1 MYTEKLLKEKLMK
14 LKENN
19 YILTDEDNAYD
30 IALEMLSNIGSVDPV
45 LRDDLIYSILSKW
58 IINDVFNSEQ
68 LQQLLFICI
77 DDSHLHYKLGESESD
92 SVFTRAF
99 SILIIAVIL
108 YKDNEKAFL
117 TANDFENVKAKVFQF
132 AIQEKDI
139 RGYDKEK
146 GWAHSIAHL
155 SDCLD
160 ELAKNHKLNQVDLQM
175 MLEII
180 CTRMM
185 ESKSVFDC
193 EEDER
198 MVTAVCAILERNLL
212 SEEEIETW
220 IVRFKDYKKTDDYN
234 KNFNIKI
241 NSKHFL
247 RSLYF
252 RLKPVEKE
260 KYSIILKVLDELNT
274 Y

>member
-1 MYTEKLLKEKLMK
+1 MVTEKLLKEKLMK

-19 YILTDEDNAYD
+19 YILTEEENAYD
-30 IALEMLSNIGSVDPV
+30 LAIEMLKNIGSVDPV

-58 IINDVFNSEQ
+58 MINDVFTTEQ
-68 LQQLLFICI
+68 LQHLLFICI
-77 DDSHLHYKLGESESD
+77 DENHLHYKLGEINTD
-92 SVFTRAF
+92 SIFTRSF
-99 SILIIAVIL
+99 SILITAVIL
-108 YKDNEKAFL
+108 YKENETSFL
-117 TANDFENVKAKVFQF
+117 TSKDIENVKEKIFQY
-132 AIQEKDI
+132 AIQENDI
-139 RGYDKEK
+139 RGYDEEK

-155 SDCLD
+155 ADCLD
-160 ELAKNHKLNQVDLQM
+160 ELAKNHQLNQTDLQM

-180 CTRMM
+180 CTRIM
-185 ESKSVFDC
+185 ESKNVFTC

-198 MVTAVCAILERNLL
+198 MVTAVCAIIERNLL
-212 SEEEIETW
+212 SEEDIKNW

-234 KNFNIKI
+234 KNYNIKI

-260 KYSIILKVLDELNT
+260 KYSMILKALDELNT

>member
-1 MYTEKLLKEKLMK
+1 MVTEKLLKEKLMK

-19 YILTDEDNAYD
+19 YILTDEENAYD
-30 IALEMLSNIGSVDPV
+30 LAIGMLNNIGSVDPV

-68 LQQLLFICI
+68 LQQLLVICI
-77 DDSHLHYKLGESESD
+77 DDSHLHYKLGEIDSD
-92 SVFTRAF
+92 SVFTRTF
-99 SILIIAVIL
+99 SMLITAVIL
-108 YKDNEKAFL
+108 YKDNETSFL
-117 TANDFENVKAKVFQF
+117 SSNDFENVKEKVFQY
-132 AIQEKDI
+132 AIQENDI
-139 RGYDKEK
+139 RGYDEEK

-160 ELAKNHKLNQVDLQM
+160 EIAKNQKLNQTDLQK

-185 ESKSVFDC
+185 ECKNVFDC

-198 MVTAVCAILERNLL
+198 MVTAVCAIIERNLL
-212 SEEEIETW
+212 SEEDIKNW
-220 IVRFKDYKKTDDYN
+220 IARFKDYKKTDDYN
-234 KNFNIKI
+234 KNYNIKI

-252 RLKPVEKE
+252 RLKPIEKE
-260 KYSIILKVLDELNT
+260 KYSIILKALDELNT